1 MTRMTITAHEII
13 TVSVMGILWLN
24 KVRVKIVL
32 ISSAFM
38 HQTLLFESIHYFENK
53 RKGNEMGTR

>member
-32 ISSAFM
+32 ISSAFI
-38 HQTLLFESIHYFENK
+38 HQTLLYESIPCFEYK
-53 RKGNEMGTR
+53 SKS